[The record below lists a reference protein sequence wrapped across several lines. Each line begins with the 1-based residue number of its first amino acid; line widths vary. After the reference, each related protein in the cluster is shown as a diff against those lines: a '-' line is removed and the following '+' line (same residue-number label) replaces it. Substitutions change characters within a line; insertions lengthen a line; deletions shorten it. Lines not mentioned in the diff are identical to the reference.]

1 MYFDEERNTLNYQD
15 EQETNVGD
23 FLDVEINVHRENSSS
38 DSDIEV
44 YKTPQPI
51 VSSDDDDDEMEE
63 NFPSLVEKQVVR
75 DEKGRP
81 HIVTNRSGHGYIFL
95 ASSQVNP
102 STSTA
107 HANDLLTI
115 FDENPDLK
123 KKVIILICDDG
134 INFSSLI

>member
-51 VSSDDDDDEMEE
+51 VSSDDDEMEE